1 MNTCCVNFLQNF
13 LELTLLLHDDD
24 DDDDDDD
31 DEHHHYHPGLADLNR
46 GDLNH

>member
-24 DDDDDDD
+24 DD
-31 DEHHHYHPGLADLNR
+31 EHHHYHPGLADLNR